1 MSNNNISGSTPIIS
15 CSNLCKT
22 YRPGW
27 FGAKEVKHVL
37 TGINLEIRE
46 GESVALV
53 GESGSGKSTLGRQL
67 LGFETPSAGEVRFM
81 GNPLG
86 QLDANG
92 IKEFRRNV
100 QVVFQDSIGA
110 VDPRF
115 RIGRVIDEPLRHLTD
130 LPENVRRDRIAD
142 LLQMVSL
149 HPHDAGKLPVQM
161 SGGQLQRVCI
171 ARALASNPKL
181 IVLDEAVS
189 NLDLTLQIQVL
200 DLLTDLRKRVGVAY
214 LFITHDLRLVQRF
227 CDRLAVL
234 EGGKLVEEARVEH
247 GQIHLQH
254 PMSRNLQEAI
264 LPARPTPRHKSASAP
279 A

>member
-1 MSNNNISGSTPIIS
+1 MTHFNRGNTPAVIA
-15 CSNLCKT
+15 CTGLCKS
-22 YRPGW
+22 YQPGW
-27 FGAKEVKHVL
+27 FGARQVKHVL
-37 TGINLEIRE
+37 EGIDLAIFE

-67 LGFETPSAGEVRFM
+67 LGFEAPSAGQVFFR
-81 GNPLG
+81 GKSLG
-86 QLDANG
+86 QLDTEG
-92 IKEFRRNV
+92 LKEFRRNV

-115 RIGRVIDEPLRHLTD
+115 RIGRVIEEPLRHLTT
-130 LPENVRRDRIAD
+130 LSENVRRDRIAD

-149 HPHDAGKLPVQM
+149 CPQDANKLPVQM

-200 DLLTDLRKRVGVAY
+200 DLLADLRKTLGVAY

-227 CDRLAVL
+227 CDRLVVL
-234 EGGKLVEEARVEH
+234 EGGKLVEEVPVVNSTIA
-247 GQIHLQH
+247 LQH
-254 PMSRNLQEAI
+254 PISRNLQEAI
-264 LPARPTPRHKSASAP
+264 LPARPAQTAV
-279 A
+279 

>member
-1 MSNNNISGSTPIIS
+1 MTHFERNTPPVIACTHLS
-15 CSNLCKT
+15 KS
-22 YRPGW
+22 YQPGW
-27 FGAKEVKHVL
+27 FGARQVKHVL
-37 TGINLEIRE
+37 QGINLAIHE

-67 LGFETPSAGEVRFM
+67 LGFETPSAGQVLFR
-81 GNPLG
+81 GTPLG
-86 QLDANG
+86 QLDKAG
-92 IKEFRRNV
+92 IQEFRRNV

-115 RIGRVIDEPLRHLTD
+115 RIGRVIEEPLRHLTH
-130 LPENVRRDRIAD
+130 LTENVRRDRIAD

-149 HPHDAGKLPVQM
+149 HPQDANKLPVQM

-200 DLLTDLRKRVGVAY
+200 DLLTDLRKTLGVAY

-227 CDRLAVL
+227 CDRLVVL
-234 EGGKLVEEARVEH
+234 EGGKLVEEVPVIEGRIE
-247 GQIHLQH
+247 LQH
-254 PMSRNLQEAI
+254 PMSCNLQEAI
-264 LPARPTPRHKSASAP
+264 LPARPPKEAAMQI
-279 A
+279 

>member
-1 MSNNNISGSTPIIS
+1 M
-15 CSNLCKT
+15 
-22 YRPGW
+22 
-27 FGAKEVKHVL
+27 
-37 TGINLEIRE
+37 
-46 GESVALV
+46 
-53 GESGSGKSTLGRQL
+53 
-67 LGFETPSAGEVRFM
+67 
-81 GNPLG
+81 
-86 QLDANG
+86 
-92 IKEFRRNV
+92 
-100 QVVFQDSIGA
+100 
-110 VDPRF
+110 
-115 RIGRVIDEPLRHLTD
+115 
-130 LPENVRRDRIAD
+130 
-142 LLQMVSL
+142 
-149 HPHDAGKLPVQM
+149 
-161 SGGQLQRVCI
+161 QRVCI

-200 DLLTDLRKRVGVAY
+200 DLLTDLRKRLGVAY